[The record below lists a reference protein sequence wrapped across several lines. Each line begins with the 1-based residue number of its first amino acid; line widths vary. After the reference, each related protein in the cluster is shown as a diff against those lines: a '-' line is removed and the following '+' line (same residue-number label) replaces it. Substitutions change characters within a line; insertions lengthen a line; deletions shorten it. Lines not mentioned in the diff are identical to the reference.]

1 MIEIKSQ
8 QNLTTDAIFT
18 HSLLFLAFS
27 WLGAYD
33 MVFGDKTRRKI
44 QSKERKINLRVEFLS
59 RGMEKYINM
68 CQMFFFRKFY
78 PLCKRYEHVSGFWYP
93 TVHFD
98 YQMRSLLN
106 GKQNMVNRLQKQK
119 MTIIFCLIRNACV
132 YKFKLLM
139 IFFFQ
144 NRKMCKNI

>member
-33 MVFGDKTRRKI
+33 MVFGDKTRPKI

-68 CQMFFFRKFY
+68 CQMFGF
-78 PLCKRYEHVSGFWYP
+78 LGNSIHCVS
-93 TVHFD
+93 
-98 YQMRSLLN
+98 
-106 GKQNMVNRLQKQK
+106 VN
-119 MTIIFCLIRNACV
+119 
-132 YKFKLLM
+132 
-139 IFFFQ
+139 
-144 NRKMCKNI
+144 